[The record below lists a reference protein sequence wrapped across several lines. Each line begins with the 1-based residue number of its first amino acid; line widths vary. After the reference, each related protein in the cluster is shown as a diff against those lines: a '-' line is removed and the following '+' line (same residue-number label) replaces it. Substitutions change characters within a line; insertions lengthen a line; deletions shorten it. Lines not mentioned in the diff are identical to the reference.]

1 MINNKN
7 MNRVIRFLILTT
19 PMLFAWCFCFSQE
32 EATII
37 LDLKKTR
44 ADYEIAKQKF
54 ENNKKLLDEKAIS
67 VNDFNQSKNELLS
80 KEVDY
85 QKLILKLISQQSYVI
100 VEKATKY
107 QDAKGNRRVRVTV
120 KSTME
125 GNEEYLNQFKD
136 HFDVF
141 SPEMRSGKIYNVFV
155 SLVNITDQTIIGSPY
170 EYRIPSIELGNA
182 AIADFELL
190 KDMENLQVLLNYNGK
205 KDQKNIYLEKDASV
219 NIIDISSTQF
229 SQEAD
234 LGSQAKFDLSLE
246 RFSSSD
252 DAYKIVLL
260 NLPRQITYSIL
271 DNESTISQIKFSQ
284 GVNTK
289 KLILSLFM
297 PDVDDENIVIDKPIK
312 FCCVVLTNAEYDKI
326 KDKINQS
333 FSEKEIN
340 ELVGG
345 KDHLEIIPRGKGKIE
360 VNAPS
365 LYHEIKIGD
374 SVSMKVM
381 VKNAGTRGLNNI
393 KVSLDMP
400 TNWHSKVKPELIK
413 DLGPNK
419 EIEVQVTIVPPSDE
433 GVGAQEVKIK
443 TEALADNRKVESD
456 DKTVRIQIESKTPVF
471 WTIMLILLLI
481 GLIVGIVIFGIR
493 ISKR

>member
-7 MNRVIRFLILTT
+7 MNKAIKDFVLVLS
-19 PMLFAWCFCFSQE
+19 MLFAWCLCFSQE
-32 EATII
+32 EATIL

-54 ENNKKLLDEKAIS
+54 ENNKKLLEEKAIS

-85 QKLILKLISQQSYVI
+85 QKLILKLISQQSYII
-100 VEKATKY
+100 VERATKY
-107 QDAKGNRRVRVTV
+107 QDAKGNRRVKVIV
-120 KSTME
+120 KSSME
-125 GNEEYLNQFKD
+125 GNEEYLDQFKD

-155 SLVNITDQTIIGSPY
+155 SLVNITDQIIISSPY
-170 EYRIPSIELGNA
+170 EYRIPSIELGNVA
-182 AIADFELL
+182 VADFELL

-205 KDQKNIYLEKDASV
+205 KDQKNIYLVKDASV

-234 LGSQAKFDLSLE
+234 LGSQATFELSLE
-246 RFSSSD
+246 KFSTSD
-252 DAYKIVLL
+252 DAYKIILL
-260 NLPRQITYSIL
+260 NLPRQITYEIL
-271 DNESTISQIKFSQ
+271 DMESIVSQIKFSQ

-289 KLILSLFM
+289 KLSLRLYM
-297 PDVDDENIVIDKPIK
+297 PDVDDESVVIDKPIK
-312 FCCVVLTNAEYDKI
+312 FWCVVLTNTEYDKI
-326 KDKINQS
+326 KDKIYQL
-333 FSEKEIN
+333 FSEKEIK

-345 KDHLEIIPRGKGKIE
+345 KDNLEILPRGKGKIE
-360 VNAPS
+360 VNAPN

-374 SVSMKVM
+374 SVSMRVNI
-381 VKNAGTRGLNNI
+381 KNAGTRELNNI
-393 KVSLDMP
+393 KVLLDMP
-400 TNWHSKVKPELIK
+400 TNWHSKVEPELIK
-413 DLGPNK
+413 ELYPNK
-419 EIEVQVTIVPPSDE
+419 EIEVMVTILPPSDE

-443 TEALADNRKVESD
+443 TEAFADNRKVESD
-456 DKTVRIQIESKTPVF
+456 DKTVRIQIDARVPLF

-481 GLIVGIVIFGIR
+481 SFIIGIVIFGIK